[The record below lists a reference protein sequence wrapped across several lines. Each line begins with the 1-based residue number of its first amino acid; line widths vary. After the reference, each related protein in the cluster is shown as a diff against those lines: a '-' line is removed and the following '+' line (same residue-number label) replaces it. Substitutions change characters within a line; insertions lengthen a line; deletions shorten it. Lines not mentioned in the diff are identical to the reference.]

1 MQLEA
6 PWPLSI
12 EHPGGRALVEELGPL
27 SLPEREARLEA
38 SLFAGHLPTFLSTF
52 ATFEVRG
59 VDARGRD
66 RIVELAAMVDYL
78 ALGTGDDYVRVPLS
92 PRLAQLLANRWRL
105 VLPTPRLVDL
115 VHRHAAARL
124 EDHALS
130 YKHQKV
136 ETLEAVLEHE
146 ALVLADRAQHLPVA
160 PLGRLVS
167 GHKKD
172 IVLTTQ
178 LARAE
183 HQGRVAVYGWH
194 GTGETP
200 HQALSLVRSA
210 DYVEY
215 THGVRLFAA
224 ECLVDGR
231 PFALR
236 EVMQDAALHKL
247 VSDEGPVPTTLGYPT
262 RWQPMRTRRR

>member
-6 PWPLSI
+6 PWPPST
-12 EHPGGRALVEELGPL
+12 EHPGGRVLVEELAPL
-27 SLPEREARLEA
+27 SLPERETRLEA
-38 SLFAGHLPTFLSTF
+38 SLIAGHLPKFLSTF
-52 ATFEVRG
+52 AIFEVRG

-66 RIVELAAMVDYL
+66 RVVELAAMADYL
-78 ALGTGDDYVRVPLS
+78 AIGTDDDHVRVPLS
-92 PRLAQLLANRWRL
+92 PRLAQLLANRWKL

-124 EDHALS
+124 EAQALP

-146 ALVLADRAQHLPVA
+146 TLVLVDRARHLAAA

-172 IVLTTQ
+172 VVLTTQ

-194 GTGETP
+194 GAGETP
-200 HQALSLVRSA
+200 QQALSLVRSA

-215 THGVRLFAA
+215 AHGVRFFAA

-236 EVMQDAALHKL
+236 DVLADPALHKL
-247 VSDEGPVPTTLGYPT
+247 VNDEGPVPTTLAYPT